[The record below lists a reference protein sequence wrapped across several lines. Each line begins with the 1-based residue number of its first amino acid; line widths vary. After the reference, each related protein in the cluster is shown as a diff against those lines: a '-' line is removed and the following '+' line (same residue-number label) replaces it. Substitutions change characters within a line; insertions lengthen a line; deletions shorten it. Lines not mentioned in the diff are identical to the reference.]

1 MEHLVAARYRP
12 GWSTM
17 RIAVVG
23 AGIIGLAAT
32 YELLRGNAEV
42 RCYEAGEPL
51 RARSAGDTRIFRLA
65 HADPLLVELAIKS
78 RAGWDQWEALAGTQ
92 LIGHEGTVVSGP
104 PANQWGQAMAAAGA
118 PFELAEDTPL
128 RDRLPARSPLG
139 PFLHD
144 PAGGVIHAQRAG
156 QFLRDRTRN
165 TLVHAKAHRIE
176 PHERGARLLSDAG
189 PWECDSVII
198 AAGEGTAA
206 LAATAEL
213 DMPSDL
219 VHHARFT
226 FTLHGTRASPPC
238 WLDRSEAWR
247 AGFTSYSHPVGLHG
261 LWTIG
266 GSLDPDD
273 TRWELGA
280 AAVIERSRTV
290 VTRYVREHLDGI
302 DPEAVDVLYCNHTA
316 SPDSGDGFGAARN
329 GAVLALWG
337 DNLFKMAPL
346 LGTLLAE
353 AAQTLSIPKPLA
365 RPVPLVS

>member
-1 MEHLVAARYRP
+1 M
-12 GWSTM
+12 M

-23 AGIIGLAAT
+23 AGIVGLATT
-32 YELLRGNAEV
+32 YELLKGDADV
-42 RCYEAGEPL
+42 RCYEAAEPL

-78 RAGWDQWEALAGTQ
+78 RAGWDTWEALAGTK
-92 LIGHEGTVVSGP
+92 LIGREGTIVSGP
-104 PANQWGQAMAAAGA
+104 PAKPWGQAMAAAGA
-118 PFELAEDTPL
+118 PYELAEDGSF
-128 RDRLPARSPLG
+128 RDRLPARSPVG

-144 PAGGVIHAQRAG
+144 PVGGVIRAQQAG
-156 QFLRDRTRN
+156 QFLRDRTEN
-165 TLVHAKAHRIE
+165 TLVRAKVHRIE
-176 PHERGARLLSDAG
+176 PDEHGARLLTDAG

-206 LAATAEL
+206 LAATAQL
-213 DMPSDL
+213 DMPGDL
-219 VHHARFT
+219 AHHARFT
-226 FTLHGTRASPPC
+226 FRLRNTRASPPC

-247 AGFTSYSHPVGLHG
+247 AGFTTYSHPVGKQR

-266 GSLDPDD
+266 GSLDARD
-273 TRWELGA
+273 TRWELGTET
-280 AAVIERSRTV
+280 VIERSRAV

-302 DPEAVDVLYCNHTA
+302 EPEPVDMLYCNHMA

-346 LGTLLAE
+346 LGALLAE

-365 RPVPLVS
+365 RPIPRAS